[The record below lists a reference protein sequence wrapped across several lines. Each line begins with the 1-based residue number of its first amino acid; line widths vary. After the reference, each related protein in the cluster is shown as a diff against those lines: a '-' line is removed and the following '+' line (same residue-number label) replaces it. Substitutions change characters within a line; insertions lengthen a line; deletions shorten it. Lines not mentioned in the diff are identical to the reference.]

1 MLNLFYIKE
10 EALKKQKRLQFF
22 SLFFFFFSLRIE
34 FPGRLTWSRRLSL
47 LFVNLFWTCKS
58 WVVSLEWCFDSC
70 ERVTTNKKVK
80 TREEK
85 KKELKRTHVTCT
97 PGTRKQK
104 KKKKTVRE
112 RETTKRQ
119 WVTCL
124 NRFRRMCSLLPT
136 ASVVQQTNALY
147 GEKCACIYVWVRTN
161 KQQRGLRLAPLKS
174 GPKSGASVVTAGQ
187 AFCSTFFFYVRCSLV
202 LFFCRVSFCFCLSFS
217 VAS

>member
-1 MLNLFYIKE
+1 MSNAESLLYKRRGIE
-10 EALKKQKRLQFF
+10 ETKKRLQFF

-85 KKELKRTHVTCT
+85 KTQKNARNVHPWHSEA
-97 PGTRKQK
+97 K

-161 KQQRGLRLAPLKS
+161 KQQRG
-174 GPKSGASVVTAGQ
+174 
-187 AFCSTFFFYVRCSLV
+187 YV
-202 LFFCRVSFCFCLSFS
+202 
-217 VAS
+217 